1 MHHSPRLA
9 KTNMFE
15 QQLQMHPNT
24 EDKPKESRAGWEAV
38 HSFGNYGSSMIFGR
52 ALNLEDDSMVL

>member
-1 MHHSPRLA
+1 
-9 KTNMFE
+9 MFE

-24 EDKPKESRAGWEAV
+24 EDKPKESRAGGEAV